1 MAATIEK
8 HQWQGVRTS
17 VRETGDRFAELV
29 ATAPDPGAKVTPE
42 WSVADTAAHLAA
54 LAWLN
59 TTLLRPDVEPPP
71 IPGLAEK
78 LPGTTVDDV
87 NALNDLTLEHFTERD
102 AQALAGLL
110 RDRVT
115 TMLDAAEE
123 RDPGETITWLGGS
136 RVPLAGL
143 FAHLLNELLLHGF
156 DVARAL
162 GRPWTVPPQDAAY
175 FFEMFL
181 VGISRN
187 GVGRLLDGGG
197 APSDRRIAVEFR
209 SDYTEP
215 VTLVLRNGR
224 VTAEEPGK
232 DTDVRVTFDP
242 AVFNLM
248 LFGRVGK
255 ARAVLARKVT
265 VGGRRPW
272 LLPVFLRTLR
282 VPS

>member
-8 HQWQGVRTS
+8 DQWQGVRTS

-29 ATAPDPGAKVTPE
+29 AAAPDPGAKVTTK
-42 WSVADTAAHLAA
+42 WSVAETAAHLAA
-54 LAWLN
+54 LGWLN
-59 TTLLRPDVEPPP
+59 IALLRPDAEPLP

-102 AQALAGLL
+102 PQALAGML
-110 RDRVT
+110 RDRI
-115 TMLDAAEE
+115 TMMLEASEG
-123 RDPGETITWLGGS
+123 RDPGETVTWLGGS
-136 RVPLAGL
+136 QLPLAGL

-156 DVARAL
+156 DVARVL
-162 GRPWTVPPQDAAY
+162 GRPWTVPPKDAAY
-175 FFEMFL
+175 FFEMFM
-181 VGISRN
+181 VGLARN

-197 APSDRRIAVEFR
+197 APSERRIAVEFR
-209 SDYTEP
+209 SDYIEP

-224 VTAEEPGK
+224 VSAEEPGE

-248 LFGRVGK
+248 MFGRIGK